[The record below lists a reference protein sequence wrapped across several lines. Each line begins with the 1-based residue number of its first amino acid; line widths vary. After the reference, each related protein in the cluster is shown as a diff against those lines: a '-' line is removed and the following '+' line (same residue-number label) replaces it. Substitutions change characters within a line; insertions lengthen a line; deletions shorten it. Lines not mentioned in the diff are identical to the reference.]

1 MQTRQGLITNGNS
14 LPYNPDLVER
24 AREMRKNMTDAEK
37 KLWFGYLRNFKY
49 RVLRQRP
56 IDHFIV
62 DFYCA
67 ELKLVIEVDGG
78 QHFTENGLGY
88 DNERT
93 QILEGYGIKV
103 LRFTNQDVLYNFS
116 SVCDAIEYESKNIQ
130 QIKK

>member
-14 LPYNPDLVER
+14 LPYNPKLVER
-24 AREMRKNMTDAEK
+24 AREMRKSMTDAEK
-37 KLWFGYLRNFKY
+37 KLWFGFLRNFKY

-67 ELKLVIEVDGG
+67 EMKLVIEVDGS
-78 QHFTENGLGY
+78 QHYSDEGLEY
-88 DNERT
+88 DKERT

-103 LRFTNQDVLYNFS
+103 LRFTNQEVLLNFS
-116 SVCDAIEYESKNIQ
+116 AVCEIIENELKI
-130 QIKK
+130 

>member
-14 LPYNPDLVER
+14 LPYNPNLVER
-24 AREMRKNMTDAEK
+24 AREMRKNMTNAEK

-67 ELKLVIEVDGG
+67 ELKLVIEVDGS
-78 QHFTENGLGY
+78 QHFTENALEY

-93 QILEGYGIKV
+93 KILEGYGIKV

-116 SVCDAIEYESKNIQ
+116 SVCDAIEQESKNIQ
-130 QIKK
+130 RNKK